1 MYPIVQRRRSRH
13 PAGGRRRARAG
24 VCAVVAGA
32 LALAVAPAAVGGAA
46 VEGLRTSSTAER
58 ERFVFEL
65 DRPVEHEIFTLGNP
79 DRVVIDIEDTRLRQ
93 ALPDA
98 ARGSTMVRRIR
109 SAPRNGGD
117 LRVVLDLEGP
127 GRPKSFL
134 LPPAGD
140 YGHRLVVDVIG
151 TETGSR
157 AAGGEPAPAQRPRDL
172 VIAIDPGHGGR
183 DPGAVG
189 RHGGLEKDIVLAV
202 AKRLHAL
209 LEDTPGFRPVLTRDA
224 DVFLPLAERI
234 ERARAARADLFVSI
248 HADAFR
254 NVHARGSS
262 VYALSVNG
270 ASSEA
275 AKWLANR
282 ENAADLLGGVSL
294 EDKDEMVASVLLDL
308 SQTATIE
315 SSLNVGEQV
324 LERLGGVNR
333 LHRSSVQQAGFV
345 VLKSPDIP
353 SILVETAFLSNP
365 QEERNLRS
373 SGHQQQLAEAI
384 RDGIRAYFERQAP
397 PGTRVYAENRA
408 SSG

>member
-1 MYPIVQRRRSRH
+1 M
-13 PAGGRRRARAG
+13 RAG
-24 VCAVVAGA
+24 VCAAVGFL
-32 LALAVAPAAVGGAA
+32 LALVAAPAAGGAA
-46 VEGLRTSSTAER
+46 LEGLRTSSTDAR

-65 DRPVEHEIFTLGNP
+65 DRPVEHEIFTLDDP
-79 DRVVIDIEDTRLRQ
+79 DRVVIDIENTRLRRS
-93 ALPDA
+93 LPETL
-98 ARGSTMVRRIR
+98 RGSSMVRRIR
-109 SAPRNGGD
+109 SAPRNGDD

-134 LPPAGD
+134 LGPAGD
-140 YGHRLVVDVIG
+140 YGHRLVVDVVAPEAG
-151 TETGSR
+151 KGGS
-157 AAGGEPAPAQRPRDL
+157 GGERAPAQGSRDL

-189 RHGGLEKDIVLAV
+189 HHGALEKDIVLSV
-202 AKRLHAL
+202 ARRLHAL
-209 LEDTPGFRPVLTRDA
+209 LEDTPGFRPVLTRDT
-224 DVFLPLAERI
+224 DVFLPLSERI
-234 ERARAARADLFVSI
+234 ERARKARADLFVSI

-254 NVHARGSS
+254 NEHARGSS

-315 SSLNVGEQV
+315 SSLNVGERV
-324 LERLGGVNR
+324 LEQLGDVNR
-333 LHRSSVQQAGFV
+333 LHRDTVQQAGFV

-353 SILVETAFLSNP
+353 SILVETAFISNP
-365 QEERNLRS
+365 REEHNLQS
-373 SGHQQQLAEAI
+373 AGHQRQLAEAI
-384 RDGIRAYFERQAP
+384 RDGIRAYFEQQAP

>member
-1 MYPIVQRRRSRH
+1 MQRGQAGYRAIDRWRRY
-13 PAGGRRRARAG
+13 AGA
-24 VCAVVAGA
+24 CAVVAGL
-32 LALAVAPAAVGGAA
+32 LALVAAPPAVGGA
-46 VEGLRTSSTAER
+46 VLEGLRTSSTGER

-65 DRPVEHEIFTLGNP
+65 DRPVEHEIFTLGDP

-93 ALPDA
+93 ALPDS
-98 ARGSTMVRRIR
+98 ARDSGMVRRIR
-109 SAPRNGGD
+109 SARRNGDD
-117 LRVVLDLEGP
+117 LRVVLDLDAP
-127 GRPKSFL
+127 GQPKSFL
-134 LPPAGD
+134 LSPAGD
-140 YGHRLVVDVIG
+140 YGHRLVVDVVGPQAGPG
-151 TETGSR
+151 T
-157 AAGGEPAPAQRPRDL
+157 AGGGPAPAKRARDL

-183 DPGAVG
+183 DPGAIG
-189 RHGGLEKDIVLAV
+189 SHGGLEKDIVLSV
-202 AKRLHAL
+202 AKRLRAL
-209 LEDTPGFRPVLTRDA
+209 LADTPGFKPVMTRDG

-234 ERARAARADLFVSI
+234 QRAREARADLFVSI

-254 NVHARGSS
+254 NPRARGSS
-262 VYALSVNG
+262 VYTLSVNG

-333 LHRSSVQQAGFV
+333 LHRDSVQQAGFV

-353 SILVETAFLSNP
+353 SILVETAFISNP
-365 QEERNLRS
+365 QEEHNLRS
-373 SGHQQQLAEAI
+373 SGHQQKLAEAI
-384 RDGIRAYFERQAP
+384 RDGIRAYFEQRAP

-408 SSG
+408 SSS

>member
-1 MYPIVQRRRSRH
+1 MYPTTKRGQSGRAGGARRR
-13 PAGGRRRARAG
+13 GRA
-24 VCAVVAGA
+24 VSCALVAGL
-32 LALAVAPAAVGGAA
+32 LALAAAPAAAGGAA
-46 VEGLRTSSTAER
+46 VEGLRTSTTDER

-65 DRPVEHEIFTLGNP
+65 DRPVQHEIFTLGEP
-79 DRVVIDIEDTRLRQ
+79 HRIVIDIEDARLPR
-93 ALPDA
+93 ALPEVAGDSSLV
-98 ARGSTMVRRIR
+98 GGIR
-109 SAPRNGGD
+109 SAPRNGDD

-127 GRPKSFL
+127 GQPRSFL
-134 LPPAGD
+134 LQPAGD
-140 YGHRLVVDVIG
+140 YGHRLVVDVV
-151 TETGSR
+151 
-157 AAGGEPAPAQRPRDL
+157 APQADGGGGDARPAQRPRDL

-189 RHGGLEKDIVLAV
+189 RHGGLEKDIVLSV
-202 AKRLHAL
+202 ARRLHAL
-209 LEDTPGFRPVLTRDA
+209 LEDTPGFRPVMTRDG
-224 DVFLPLAERI
+224 DEFLSLAERI
-234 ERARAARADLFVSI
+234 GRAREARADLFVSI

-254 NVHARGSS
+254 NAHARGSS
-262 VYALSVNG
+262 VYTLSVNG

-315 SSLNVGEQV
+315 SSLNVGEKV

-333 LHRSSVQQAGFV
+333 LHRDSVQQAGFM

-353 SILVETAFLSNP
+353 SILVETAFISNP
-365 QEERNLRS
+365 HEERNLRS
-373 SGHQQQLAEAI
+373 AGHQQQLAEAI
-384 RDGIRAYFERQAP
+384 RDGIRAYFDQQAP

>member
-1 MYPIVQRRRSRH
+1 MYPTTKRGQSGRAARARRR
-13 PAGGRRRARAG
+13 GRAAA
-24 VCAVVAGA
+24 CALVAGL
-32 LALAVAPAAVGGAA
+32 LALAAAPVAAADGAA
-46 VEGLRTSSTAER
+46 VEGLRTSSTDAR

-65 DRPVEHEIFTLGNP
+65 DRPVEHEIFTLGEP
-79 DRVVIDIEDTRLRQ
+79 HRVVIDIEDARLPR
-93 ALPDA
+93 ALPEVTGDSPLV
-98 ARGSTMVRRIR
+98 RGIR
-109 SAPRNGGD
+109 SARRNGDD

-127 GRPKSFL
+127 GQPRSFL
-134 LPPAGD
+134 LQPAGD
-140 YGHRLVVDVIG
+140 YGHRLVVDVV
-151 TETGSR
+151 TPR
-157 AAGGEPAPAQRPRDL
+157 ADGGGDATPAQRPRDL

-189 RHGGLEKDIVLAV
+189 RHGGLEKEIVLSV
-202 AKRLHAL
+202 AGRLRAL
-209 LEDTPGFRPVLTRDA
+209 LEDTPGFRPVMTREG
-224 DVFLPLAERI
+224 DVFLSLAERI
-234 ERARAARADLFVSI
+234 QRAREAKADLFVSI

-254 NVHARGSS
+254 NAHARGSS
-262 VYALSVNG
+262 VYTLSVNG

-315 SSLNVGEQV
+315 SSLNVGEKV
-324 LERLGGVNR
+324 LDRLGGVNR
-333 LHRSSVQQAGFV
+333 LHRDSVQQAGFM

-353 SILVETAFLSNP
+353 SILVETAFISNP
-365 QEERNLRS
+365 EEERNLRS
-373 SGHQQQLAEAI
+373 AGHQQQLAEAI
-384 RDGIRAYFERQAP
+384 RDGIRAYFDQQAP